1 MVAGFDKYEMRARVF
16 PGLLACLPIAV
27 LVSTFGWKRY
37 PAIAVVIGLIVAAGG
52 TYVMSL
58 IVRHLGRSIQP
69 GLWARWGGPPT
80 TRFLRQ
86 RETDGNPV
94 KRTAWRAAVEKAT
107 DTELL
112 VADGETANPELAD
125 QTIEAAVGQLTR
137 LGQSADYPL
146 IREENINYG
155 FERNLYG
162 VRWYGRGISLAC
174 CALFAL
180 ALAVGTVHLGGE
192 KVANSAL
199 VAGLIVDG
207 LFLIGWIFIPSL
219 SRAKDAADR
228 YATQLLDSVVTESRK
243 DGAA

>member
-1 MVAGFDKYEMRARVF
+1 
-16 PGLLACLPIAV
+16 
-27 LVSTFGWKRY
+27 
-37 PAIAVVIGLIVAAGG
+37 
-52 TYVMSL
+52 
-58 IVRHLGRSIQP
+58 
-69 GLWARWGGPPT
+69 
-80 TRFLRQ
+80 
-86 RETDGNPV
+86 
-94 KRTAWRAAVEKAT
+94 
-107 DTELL
+107 
-112 VADGETANPELAD
+112 
-125 QTIEAAVGQLTR
+125 
-137 LGQSADYPL
+137 L